1 MNERIE
7 QLAGQALDRA
17 VPYTWHNLDHVEM
30 EKVMKVF
37 ADLLIRETLDVARAG
52 VEYGD
57 GMDSAV
63 YRYFGLK

>member
-1 MNERIE
+1 MNPRIKY
-7 QLAGQALDRA
+7 LAGQALDRA
-17 VPYTWHNLDHVEM
+17 VPETWTTLTAYDLNKFTE
-30 EKVMKVF
+30 VF

>member
-1 MNERIE
+1 MNERIKY
-7 QLAGQALDRA
+7 LAGQALDRA